1 MSAVFRNGVFFALK
15 RDKCKKK
22 KKKAWQSVLSKKEA
36 GEENK
41 WWVLSLMWILISAS
55 RLENNKVKVWI

>member
-22 KKKAWQSVLSKKEA
+22 KKKSMTISPEQKGGRGRKQMMSV
-36 GEENK
+36 
-41 WWVLSLMWILISAS
+41 VLNVNPGFSLQT
-55 RLENNKVKVWI
+55 